1 MTEDSRRR
9 GFPLFPTLI
18 IALGVLLLLQ
28 TTGVVPWEASWSAIW
43 RLWPV
48 LIIVLGIN
56 IAFGNRMPWLA
67 GTLIALVLIAAV
79 GIGIALPNEV
89 LSGAESV
96 AILEEPLDGVET
108 VDVIID
114 LGAGTLSVG
123 SLSADSANLVEGEL
137 RNFGGSEVRT
147 SVTRSE
153 DHAEIELSTGGFT
166 FDFFGNGDRRWDVR
180 LSPAPS
186 ISIDLYTAASDLT
199 LDLTRLNASNVS
211 ISGGAA
217 DIEILAPRDAGHVN
231 IEIDVGAANIDVVIP
246 ELVGARIDADLGLS
260 GLSVDENRFP
270 KAGGVYVS
278 TNFDSAV
285 NKIYLEIDA
294 GASSVEIR

>member
-28 TTGVVPWEASWSAIW
+28 TTGVMQWEAWSAIW

-79 GIGIALPNEV
+79 GIGIVISNDV

-96 AILEEPLDGVET
+96 ATLEEPLDGVER
-108 VDVIID
+108 VDLIID

-123 SLSADSANLVEGEL
+123 SLPETSASLVEGEL
-137 RNFGGSEVRT
+137 RSFGVSNVRT
-147 SVTRSE
+147 SVTRSG

-180 LSPAPS
+180 LSPAPR
-186 ISIDLYTAASDLT
+186 ISIDLNTGASNLT
-199 LDLTRLNASNVS
+199 LDLTSLNVSNLS

-217 DIEILAPRDAGHVN
+217 DIEILAPQDAGHVN
-231 IEIDVGAANIDVVIP
+231 IEIDVGAANVDVVIP

-260 GLSVDENRFP
+260 GLSVDERRFP
-270 KAGGVYVS
+270 KVGDVYES
-278 TNFDSAV
+278 RNFDTSA
-285 NKIYLEIDA
+285 NRIYLEIDA

>member
-1 MTEDSRRR
+1 M
-9 GFPLFPTLI
+9 
-18 IALGVLLLLQ
+18 
-28 TTGVVPWEASWSAIW
+28 
-43 RLWPV
+43 
-48 LIIVLGIN
+48 
-56 IAFGNRMPWLA
+56 
-67 GTLIALVLIAAV
+67 
-79 GIGIALPNEV
+79 
-89 LSGAESV
+89 
-96 AILEEPLDGVET
+96 
-108 VDVIID
+108 
-114 LGAGTLSVG
+114 
-123 SLSADSANLVEGEL
+123 
-137 RNFGGSEVRT
+137 
-147 SVTRSE
+147 TRSE

-231 IEIDVGAANIDVVIP
+231 IEIDVGAANVDVVIP

>member
-1 MTEDSRRR
+1 MADDSRRR
-9 GFPLFPTLI
+9 GFPLFPTLL

-28 TTGVVPWEASWSAIW
+28 TTGVVQWEAWSTIW

-48 LIIVLGIN
+48 LIIVVGIN
-56 IAFGNRMPWLA
+56 IAFGSRMPWLA
-67 GTLIALVLIAAV
+67 VTLIALVLIAAV
-79 GIGIALPNEV
+79 GIGIAISNEV

-96 AILEEPLDGVET
+96 ATLEEPLDGVER
-108 VDVIID
+108 VDLIID

-123 SLSADSANLVEGEL
+123 SLPANSANLVEGEL
-137 RNFGGSEVRT
+137 RSFGTSEART
-147 SVTRSE
+147 SVTRSG
-153 DHAEIELSTGGFT
+153 DHAEIELSTGGFS

-186 ISIDLYTAASDLT
+186 ISIDLDTGASALT
-199 LDLTRLNASNVS
+199 LDLTKLNVSKLS
-211 ISGGAA
+211 ISGGAV
-217 DIEILAPRDAGHVN
+217 DLEILAPQDAGHVN
-231 IEIDVGAANIDVVIP
+231 IDIDVGAANVDVVIP

-260 GLSVDENRFP
+260 GLSIDENRFP

-278 TNFDSAV
+278 RNFDTSA
-285 NKIYLEIDA
+285 NRIYLEIDA

>member
-28 TTGVVPWEASWSAIW
+28 TTGVMQWEAWSAIW

-79 GIGIALPNEV
+79 GIGIAISNDV

-96 AILEEPLDGVET
+96 ATLEEPLDGVER
-108 VDVIID
+108 VDLIID

-123 SLSADSANLVEGEL
+123 SLPETSASLVEGEL
-137 RNFGGSEVRT
+137 RSFGVSNVRT
-147 SVTRSE
+147 SVTRSG

-180 LSPAPS
+180 LSPAPR
-186 ISIDLYTAASDLT
+186 ISIDLNTGASNLT
-199 LDLTRLNASNVS
+199 LDLTSLNVSNLS

-217 DIEILAPRDAGHVN
+217 DIEILAPQDAGHVN
-231 IEIDVGAANIDVVIP
+231 IEIDVGAANVDVVIP

-260 GLSVDENRFP
+260 GLSVDERRFP
-270 KAGGVYVS
+270 KVGDVYES
-278 TNFDSAV
+278 RNFDTSP
-285 NKIYLEIDA
+285 NRIYLEIDA

>member
-1 MTEDSRRR
+1 M
-9 GFPLFPTLI
+9 
-18 IALGVLLLLQ
+18 LLLQ
-28 TTGVVPWEASWSAIW
+28 TTGVVQWEAWSTIW

-79 GIGIALPNEV
+79 GIGIVISNDV

-96 AILEEPLDGVET
+96 ATLEEPLDGVER
-108 VDVIID
+108 VDLIID

-123 SLSADSANLVEGEL
+123 SLPETSASLVEGEL
-137 RNFGGSEVRT
+137 RSFGVSDVRT
-147 SVTRSE
+147 SVTRSG

-186 ISIDLYTAASDLT
+186 ISIDLYTGASNLT
-199 LDLTRLNASNVS
+199 LDLTSLNVSNLS

-217 DIEILAPRDAGHVN
+217 DIEILAPQDAGHVN
-231 IEIDVGAANIDVVIP
+231 IEIDVGAANVDVVIP

-260 GLSVDENRFP
+260 GLSVDERRFP
-270 KAGGVYVS
+270 KVGDVYES
-278 TNFDSAV
+278 RNFDTSP
-285 NKIYLEIDA
+285 NRIYLEIDA

>member
-28 TTGVVPWEASWSAIW
+28 TTGVMQWEAWSAIW

-79 GIGIALPNEV
+79 GIGIAISNDV

-96 AILEEPLDGVET
+96 ATLEEPLDGVER
-108 VDVIID
+108 VDLIID

-123 SLSADSANLVEGEL
+123 SLPETSASLVEGEL
-137 RNFGGSEVRT
+137 RSFGVSNVRT
-147 SVTRSE
+147 SVTRSG

-180 LSPAPS
+180 LSPAPR
-186 ISIDLYTAASDLT
+186 ISIDLNTGASNLT
-199 LDLTRLNASNVS
+199 LDLTSLNVSNLS

-217 DIEILAPRDAGHVN
+217 DIEILAPQDAGHVN
-231 IEIDVGAANIDVVIP
+231 IEIDVGAANVDVVIP

-260 GLSVDENRFP
+260 GLSVDERRFP
-270 KAGGVYVS
+270 KVGDVYES
-278 TNFDSAV
+278 RNFDTSA
-285 NKIYLEIDA
+285 NRIYLEIDA

>member
-1 MTEDSRRR
+1 MADDSRRR

-28 TTGVVPWEASWSAIW
+28 TTGVVQWEAWSTIW
-43 RLWPV
+43 RFWPV

-123 SLSADSANLVEGEL
+123 SLSANSANLVEGEL